1 MRNVRY
7 IFRLISAFF
16 AKFRAIIIIGI
27 VAGVGIFFLLGLF
40 FSNFS
45 GKGVRRI
52 GIVGRYTPDKLPNEI
67 LNMVGDG
74 LTQIDE
80 KGDVAPNLALS
91 WETPDKGRTWIFKLD
106 PNKVWQDDKKLVSAD
121 INYQF
126 QDLTTEKPD
135 NLSLVFKLK
144 DPYSAFP
151 SVVSKPIF
159 KKGLLGTDSWE
170 VKKISISANFVQQI
184 SLENK
189 KREKI
194 LYKFYPT
201 EERLKLAFKLGEIDE
216 IKGLLDPKPLDA
228 WKRLKIESK
237 SDKGKY
243 IAIFFN
249 TQNSAVSDKT
259 FRQSLAYAIDKNSLG
274 GERALSP
281 ISTDSWAYNPQVKPY
296 TFDLDKAKSDI
307 KSGTEITL
315 TTSPLLLPVAE
326 KIAKNWQEA
335 GVVVKL
341 EVQSGVP
348 SDFQALLAIFDAP
361 EDPDQY
367 SIWHSTQ
374 TATNVTKYSNPRI
387 DKLLEDGR
395 TEINLEERKKIYL
408 DFQRFLVED
417 SPAIFLYY
425 PTTYNI
431 SR

>member
-7 IFRLISAFF
+7 IFRLIAAFF
-16 AKFRAIIIIGI
+16 VKFRAIIIIGT

-45 GKGVRRI
+45 GRSVRRI
-52 GIVGRYTPDKLPNEI
+52 GIVGRYSAEKLPNEI

-80 KGDVAPNLALS
+80 KGDVAPNLSSS
-91 WETPDKGRTWIFKLD
+91 WETPDKGKTWIFKLD
-106 PNKVWQDDKKLVSAD
+106 PNKTWQDNKKLTSAD

-126 QDLTTEKPD
+126 QDLDTEKPD
-135 NLSLVFKLK
+135 NSTLVYKLK
-144 DPYSAFP
+144 DAYSAFP

-170 VKKISISANFVQQI
+170 VKKISIFGNYVQQI
-184 SLENK
+184 TLENN

-194 LYKFYPT
+194 IYKFYPT
-201 EERLKLAFKLGEIDE
+201 EERLKLAFKLGEVHE
-216 IKGLLDPKPLDA
+216 LKGLLDPKPLDS
-228 WKRLKIESK
+228 WKRLQITSI

-243 IAIFFN
+243 VAVFFN

-259 FRQSLAYAIDKNSLG
+259 FRQSLAYAIDKDALG

-281 ISTDSWAYNPQVKPY
+281 ISADSWSYNPQVKPY
-296 TFDLDKAKSDI
+296 TFDLEKAKTDI

-315 TTSPLLLPVAE
+315 TTSPLLLPIAE
-326 KIAKNWQEA
+326 KISKNWQEA
-335 GVVVKL
+335 GVKVNI
-341 EVQSGVP
+341 EVQTSVP

-367 SIWHSTQ
+367 SVWHSTQ
-374 TATNVTKYSNPRI
+374 TSTNVTKYSNPRI

-425 PTTYNI
+425 PTTYTI
-431 SR
+431 TR